1 MREND
6 CPQLV
11 QYGSKNKWLNYKVL
25 RLLTKVMYIY
35 GPMELQVGIEE
46 AETDFWEVSA
56 EKIHS
61 SKCTTQKSKIETKAK
76 QKPKIPRH
84 K

>member
-1 MREND
+1 
-6 CPQLV
+6 
-11 QYGSKNKWLNYKVL
+11 
-25 RLLTKVMYIY
+25 MYIY

-76 QKPKIPRH
+76 QKPKIPPH